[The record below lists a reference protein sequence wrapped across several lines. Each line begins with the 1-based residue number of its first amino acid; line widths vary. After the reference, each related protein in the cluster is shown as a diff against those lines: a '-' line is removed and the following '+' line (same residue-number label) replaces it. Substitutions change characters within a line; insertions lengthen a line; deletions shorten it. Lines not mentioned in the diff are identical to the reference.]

1 MKRKIIFLLNPIAG
15 TGNKFRIRQLIEK
28 KCAAAGVSFEI
39 HTTHAEGNYSG
50 IRTKIAEEGIT
61 DIVVAGGDGT
71 INSVVNDLRDTGIPF
86 GIIPCGSGNG
96 LAFSAGIPK
105 NPGKA
110 LDLIFTG
117 KPVLTDA
124 FTINNNFSCML
135 SGLGFDAQVAH
146 DFAKQNKRGLIT
158 YVRQTIANFLRA
170 KPYPFEVSV
179 GNTPLSADAFFISIA
194 NSNQFGN
201 RFTIAPEARLN
212 DGLLDIV
219 VMPKMNKTYMLLAV
233 LWQIR
238 RGKVNE
244 LHYTK
249 KGIIYFQTD
258 RLHIGNPGSA
268 PLHIDGDPK
277 PTASSFDISIIPD
290 AFRLIRPSEK

>member
-39 HTTHAEGNYSG
+39 HTTHPEGNYSG

-124 FTINNNFSCML
+124 FTINSNFSCML

-219 VMPKMNKTYMLLAV
+219 FMPKMNKTYMLLAV

-277 PTASSFDISIIPD
+277 PTAPSFDISIIPD

>member
-39 HTTHAEGNYSG
+39 HTTHPEGNYSG

-124 FTINNNFSCML
+124 FTINSNFSCML

-277 PTASSFDISIIPD
+277 PTAPSFDISIIPD

>member
-124 FTINNNFSCML
+124 FTINSNFSCML